1 MKIVI
6 ASDSY
11 KGSLDSLQVNEAM
24 RKGILRVFE
33 DAEIIC
39 IPIADGGEGTVDA
52 VMTCC
57 GGSYCYEMVT
67 GPDGREVIA
76 RYGILPDKSAVI
88 EMAAA
93 SGLPLVQD
101 VTPDTVMNSTTY
113 GTGQLIAS
121 ALDKG
126 CRKIYIGIGGSA
138 TNDGGI
144 GMLQALGVSFL
155 DADNREVGFGGKYLD
170 KIARID
176 ISNLDPR
183 IRETEL
189 VVMSDVTNPLCGENG
204 AAVVYSPQKGA
215 TEEEIAILDKGLAQF
230 AELICQMNLPDIRNL
245 PGAGAAGGLGGGLVS
260 FLGAEIRP
268 GIKAILEIA
277 DFEKSVQWADLIL
290 SGEGRIDG
298 QSANGKAVSGIAEI
312 AGKYNVPV
320 IAICGS
326 VEKDA
331 REIFE
336 KGISGMEAAVCRPVT
351 LEKAMEEAEQN
362 VIDAAERVM
371 QMVKAG
377 MAITGK

>member
-11 KGSLDSLQVNEAM
+11 KGSLDSSQANEAM
-24 RKGILRVFE
+24 RKGVLRVFE
-33 DAEIIC
+33 DAEIKC

-57 GGSYCYEMVT
+57 GGSYCYETVT

-93 SGLPLVQD
+93 SGLLLVQD

-176 ISNLDPR
+176 ISNLNSR

-204 AAVVYSPQKGA
+204 AAVVYGPQKGA

-230 AELICQMNLPDIRNL
+230 AELICHMNLPDIRNL

-260 FLGAEIRP
+260 FLGAEICP

-298 QSANGKAVSGIAEI
+298 QSANGKVVSGIAEI

-351 LEKAMEEAEQN
+351 LEKAMDEAEQN

>member
-11 KGSLDSLQVNEAM
+11 KGSLDSSQVNEAM

-204 AAVVYSPQKGA
+204 AAVVYGPQKGA

-298 QSANGKAVSGIAEI
+298 QSANGKVVSGIAEI

>member
-204 AAVVYSPQKGA
+204 AAVVYGPQKGA

-298 QSANGKAVSGIAEI
+298 QSANGKVVSGIAEI

-351 LEKAMEEAEQN
+351 LEKAMDEAEQN

-377 MAITGK
+377 MEITGK

>member
-11 KGSLDSLQVNEAM
+11 KGALDSSQANEAM
-24 RKGILRVFE
+24 RKGVLRVFE
-33 DAEIIC
+33 DAEIKC

-57 GGSYCYEMVT
+57 GGSYCYETVT

-176 ISNLDPR
+176 ISNLDSR

-204 AAVVYSPQKGA
+204 AAVVYGPQKGA

-230 AELICQMNLPDIRNL
+230 AELICHMNLPDIRNL

-298 QSANGKAVSGIAEI
+298 QSANGKVVSGIAEI

-351 LEKAMEEAEQN
+351 LEKAMDEAEQN

>member
-11 KGSLDSLQVNEAM
+11 KGSLDSSQANEAM
-24 RKGILRVFE
+24 RKGVLGVFE
-33 DAEIIC
+33 DAEIKC

-57 GGSYCYEMVT
+57 GGSYCYETVT

-176 ISNLDPR
+176 ISNLDSR

-204 AAVVYSPQKGA
+204 AAVVYGPQKGA
-215 TEEEIAILDKGLAQF
+215 TEEEIAILDKGLARF
-230 AELICQMNLPDIRNL
+230 AELICHMNLPDIRNL

-298 QSANGKAVSGIAEI
+298 QSANGKVVSGIAEI

-351 LEKAMEEAEQN
+351 LEKAMDEAEQN

>member
-11 KGSLDSLQVNEAM
+11 KGSLDSSQVNEAM

-57 GGSYCYEMVT
+57 GGSYCYETVT

-176 ISNLDPR
+176 ISNLDSR

-204 AAVVYSPQKGA
+204 AAVVYGPQKGA

-230 AELICQMNLPDIRNL
+230 AELICHMNLPDIRNL

-298 QSANGKAVSGIAEI
+298 QSANGKVVSGIAEI

-351 LEKAMEEAEQN
+351 LEKAMDEAEQN

-371 QMVKAG
+371 RMVKAG

>member
-11 KGSLDSLQVNEAM
+11 KGSLDSSQVNEAM
-24 RKGILRVFE
+24 RKGILRGFE

-57 GGSYCYEMVT
+57 GGSYCYETVT

-170 KIARID
+170 KIVRID

-204 AAVVYSPQKGA
+204 AAVVYGPQKGA
-215 TEEEIAILDKGLAQF
+215 TEEEIAILDKGLARL

-298 QSANGKAVSGIAEI
+298 QSANGKVVSGIAEI

-377 MAITGK
+377 MEITGK

>member
-11 KGSLDSLQVNEAM
+11 KGSLDSSQANEAM
-24 RKGILRVFE
+24 RKGVLRVFE

-57 GGSYCYEMVT
+57 GGSYCYETVT

-176 ISNLDPR
+176 ISNLDSR

-204 AAVVYSPQKGA
+204 AAVVYGPQKGA

-230 AELICQMNLPDIRNL
+230 AELICHMNLPDIRNL

-298 QSANGKAVSGIAEI
+298 QSANGKVVSGIAEI

-351 LEKAMEEAEQN
+351 LEKAMDEAEQN

-371 QMVKAG
+371 RMVKAG

>member
-11 KGSLDSLQVNEAM
+11 KGSLDSSQVNEAM

-204 AAVVYSPQKGA
+204 AAVVYGPQKGA

-230 AELICQMNLPDIRNL
+230 AELICHMNLPDIRNL

-298 QSANGKAVSGIAEI
+298 QSANGKVVSGIAEI

-351 LEKAMEEAEQN
+351 LEKAMDEAEQN

-377 MAITGK
+377 MEITGK

>member
-11 KGSLDSLQVNEAM
+11 KGSLDSSQVNEAM

-52 VMTCC
+52 VMTFC
-57 GGSYCYEMVT
+57 GGSYCYETVT

-204 AAVVYSPQKGA
+204 AAVVYGPQKGA
-215 TEEEIAILDKGLAQF
+215 TEEEIAILDKGLARF

-298 QSANGKAVSGIAEI
+298 QSANGKVVSGIAEI

-351 LEKAMEEAEQN
+351 LEKAMDEAEQN

>member
-11 KGSLDSLQVNEAM
+11 KGSLDSSQVNEAM

-33 DAEIIC
+33 DAEIIY

-57 GGSYCYEMVT
+57 GGSYCYETVT

-101 VTPDTVMNSTTY
+101 VTPDAVMNSTTY

-183 IRETEL
+183 IQETSL

-204 AAVVYSPQKGA
+204 AAVVYGPQKGA

-298 QSANGKAVSGIAEI
+298 QSANGKVVSGIAEI

-351 LEKAMEEAEQN
+351 LEKAMDEAEQN

>member
-11 KGSLDSLQVNEAM
+11 KGSLDSSQANEAM
-24 RKGILRVFE
+24 RKGVLRVFE
-33 DAEIIC
+33 DAEIKC

-57 GGSYCYEMVT
+57 GGSYCYETVT

-176 ISNLDPR
+176 ISNLDSR

-204 AAVVYSPQKGA
+204 AAVVYGPQKGA

-230 AELICQMNLPDIRNL
+230 AELICHMNLPDIRNL

-298 QSANGKAVSGIAEI
+298 QSANGKVVSGIAEI

-351 LEKAMEEAEQN
+351 LEKAMDEAEQN

>member
-11 KGSLDSLQVNEAM
+11 KGSLDSSQVNEAM

-204 AAVVYSPQKGA
+204 AAVVYGPQKGA

-230 AELICQMNLPDIRNL
+230 AELICHMNLPDIRNL

-298 QSANGKAVSGIAEI
+298 QSANGKVVSGIAEI

>member
-11 KGSLDSLQVNEAM
+11 KGSLDSSQANEAL
-24 RKGILRVFE
+24 RKGVLRVFE
-33 DAEIIC
+33 EAEIIC

-204 AAVVYSPQKGA
+204 AAVVYGPQKGA

-298 QSANGKAVSGIAEI
+298 QSANGKVVSGIAEI

-336 KGISGMEAAVCRPVT
+336 KGISGMEAAVCRPVA
-351 LEKAMEEAEQN
+351 LEKAMDEAEQN

>member
-11 KGSLDSLQVNEAM
+11 KGSLDSSQVNEAM

-33 DAEIIC
+33 DAEIKC

-57 GGSYCYEMVT
+57 GGSYCYETVT

-101 VTPDTVMNSTTY
+101 VTPDAVMNSTTY
-113 GTGQLIAS
+113 GIGQLIAS

-183 IRETEL
+183 IRETSL

-204 AAVVYSPQKGA
+204 AAVVYGPQKGA

-230 AELICQMNLPDIRNL
+230 AELICHMNLPDIRNL

-298 QSANGKAVSGIAEI
+298 QSANGKVVSGIAEI

-351 LEKAMEEAEQN
+351 LEKAMDEAEQN

>member
-11 KGSLDSLQVNEAM
+11 KGSLDSSQVNEAM

-57 GGSYCYEMVT
+57 GGSYCYETVT

-176 ISNLDPR
+176 ISNLDSR

-204 AAVVYSPQKGA
+204 AAVVYGPQKGA

-298 QSANGKAVSGIAEI
+298 QSANGKVVSGIAEI

-351 LEKAMEEAEQN
+351 LEKAMDEAEQN
-362 VIDAAERVM
+362 VIYAAERVM

>member
-1 MKIVI
+1 MKIII

-11 KGSLDSLQVNEAM
+11 KGSLDCLQVNNAM
-24 RKGILRVFE
+24 KEGVLRVFK
-33 DAEIIC
+33 DAEIKS
-39 IPIADGGEGTVDA
+39 IPIADGGEGTVD
-52 VMTCC
+52 VLLKYC
-57 GGSYCYEMVT
+57 GGSYNYELVV

-144 GMLQALGVSFL
+144 GMLQALGVSFF

-204 AAVVYSPQKGA
+204 AAVVYGPQKGA

-230 AELICQMNLPDIRNL
+230 AELICHMNLPDIRNL

-277 DFEKSVQWADLIL
+277 GFEKSVQWADLIL

-298 QSANGKAVSGIAEI
+298 QSANGKVVSGIAEI

-351 LEKAMEEAEQN
+351 LENAMDEAEQN

>member
-24 RKGILRVFE
+24 RKGVLRVFE
-33 DAEIIC
+33 DAEIKC

-57 GGSYCYEMVT
+57 GGSYCYETVT

-204 AAVVYSPQKGA
+204 AAVVYGPQKGA

-298 QSANGKAVSGIAEI
+298 QSANGKVVSGIAEI

-351 LEKAMEEAEQN
+351 LEKAMDEAEQN

-377 MAITGK
+377 MEITGK

>member
-204 AAVVYSPQKGA
+204 AAVVYGPQKGA

-298 QSANGKAVSGIAEI
+298 QSANGKVVSGIAEI

>member
-204 AAVVYSPQKGA
+204 AAVVYGPQKGA

-260 FLGAEIRP
+260 FLGAETRP

-298 QSANGKAVSGIAEI
+298 QSANGKVVSGIAEI

-377 MAITGK
+377 MEITGK

>member
-11 KGSLDSLQVNEAM
+11 KGSLDSSQVNEAM

-204 AAVVYSPQKGA
+204 AAVVYGPQKGA

-277 DFEKSVQWADLIL
+277 DFEKSVQWSDLIL

-298 QSANGKAVSGIAEI
+298 QSANGKVVSGIAEI

-351 LEKAMEEAEQN
+351 LEKAMDEAEQN

>member
-11 KGSLDSLQVNEAM
+11 KGSLDSSQVNEAM

-57 GGSYCYEMVT
+57 GGSYCYETVT

-101 VTPDTVMNSTTY
+101 VTPDAVMNSTTY

-176 ISNLDPR
+176 ISNLDSR

-204 AAVVYSPQKGA
+204 AAAVYGPQKGA
-215 TEEEIAILDKGLAQF
+215 TEEEILVLDRGLAQF
-230 AELICQMNLPDIRNL
+230 AELICQMNLPDIRNM
-245 PGAGAAGGLGGGLVS
+245 PGAGAAGGLGAGLVS

-298 QSANGKAVSGIAEI
+298 QSANGKVVSGIAEI

-351 LEKAMEEAEQN
+351 LEKAMDEAEQN

-371 QMVKAG
+371 RMVKAG

>member
-11 KGSLDSLQVNEAM
+11 KGSLDSSQVNEAM
-24 RKGILRVFE
+24 RKGVLRVFE
-33 DAEIIC
+33 DAEIKC

-57 GGSYCYEMVT
+57 GGSYCYETVT

-76 RYGILPDKSAVI
+76 RYGILSDKSAVI

-176 ISNLDPR
+176 ISNLDSR

-204 AAVVYSPQKGA
+204 AAVVYGPQKGA

-230 AELICQMNLPDIRNL
+230 AELICHMNLPDIRNL

-298 QSANGKAVSGIAEI
+298 QSANGKVVSGIAEI

-351 LEKAMEEAEQN
+351 LEKAMDEAEQN

>member
-11 KGSLDSLQVNEAM
+11 KGSLDSSQVNEAM

-204 AAVVYSPQKGA
+204 AAVVYGPQKGA

-298 QSANGKAVSGIAEI
+298 QSANGKVVSGIAEI

-351 LEKAMEEAEQN
+351 LEKAMDEAEQN

-377 MAITGK
+377 MEITGK

>member
-1 MKIVI
+1 
-6 ASDSY
+6 
-11 KGSLDSLQVNEAM
+11 M

-113 GTGQLIAS
+113 GTGRLIAS

-144 GMLQALGVSFL
+144 GMLQALGASFL
-155 DADNREVGFGGKYLD
+155 DTDNREVGFGGKYLD

-298 QSANGKAVSGIAEI
+298 QSANGKVVSGIAEI

>member
-11 KGSLDSLQVNEAM
+11 KGSLDSSQVNEAM

-57 GGSYCYEMVT
+57 GGSYCYETVT

-176 ISNLDPR
+176 ISNLDSR

-204 AAVVYSPQKGA
+204 AAVVYGPQKGA

-230 AELICQMNLPDIRNL
+230 AELICHMNLPDIRNL

-298 QSANGKAVSGIAEI
+298 QSANGKVVSGIAEI

-351 LEKAMEEAEQN
+351 LEKAMDEAEQN

>member
-57 GGSYCYEMVT
+57 GGSYCYETVT

-204 AAVVYSPQKGA
+204 AAVVYGPQKGA

-298 QSANGKAVSGIAEI
+298 QSANGKVVSGIAEI

-351 LEKAMEEAEQN
+351 LEKAMDEAEQN

>member
-155 DADNREVGFGGKYLD
+155 DADNRDVGFGGKYLD

-204 AAVVYSPQKGA
+204 AAVVYGPQKGA

-298 QSANGKAVSGIAEI
+298 QSANGKVVSGIAEI

-351 LEKAMEEAEQN
+351 LEKAMEEAEKN

-377 MAITGK
+377 MEITGK

>member
-57 GGSYCYEMVT
+57 GGSYCYETVT

-76 RYGILPDKSAVI
+76 RYGILLDKSAVI

-101 VTPDTVMNSTTY
+101 ITPDTVMNSTTY

-155 DADNREVGFGGKYLD
+155 DADNREVGFDGKYLD

-204 AAVVYSPQKGA
+204 AAVVYGPQKGA

-298 QSANGKAVSGIAEI
+298 QSANGKVVSGIAEI

-336 KGISGMEAAVCRPVT
+336 KGISGMEAAVCRPVA
-351 LEKAMEEAEQN
+351 LEKAMDEAEQN

>member
-33 DAEIIC
+33 DAEIIY

-298 QSANGKAVSGIAEI
+298 QSANGKVVSGIAEI

>member
-11 KGSLDSLQVNEAM
+11 KGSLDSSQANEAM
-24 RKGILRVFE
+24 RKGVLRVFE
-33 DAEIIC
+33 DAEIKC

-57 GGSYCYEMVT
+57 GGSYCYETVT

-176 ISNLDPR
+176 ISNLDSR

-204 AAVVYSPQKGA
+204 AAVVYGPQKGA

-230 AELICQMNLPDIRNL
+230 AELICHMNLPDIRNL

-298 QSANGKAVSGIAEI
+298 QSANGKVVSGIAEI

-331 REIFE
+331 REIFG

-351 LEKAMEEAEQN
+351 LEKAMDEAEQN

-371 QMVKAG
+371 RMVKAG

>member
-11 KGSLDSLQVNEAM
+11 KGSLDSSQVNEAM

-33 DAEIIC
+33 DAEIKC

-57 GGSYCYEMVT
+57 GGSYCYETVT
-67 GPDGREVIA
+67 GPGSREVIA

-176 ISNLDPR
+176 ISNLDSR

-204 AAVVYSPQKGA
+204 AAVVYGPQKGA

-230 AELICQMNLPDIRNL
+230 AELICHMNLPDIRNL

-268 GIKAILEIA
+268 GIKVILEIA

-298 QSANGKAVSGIAEI
+298 QSANGKVVSGIAEI

-351 LEKAMEEAEQN
+351 LEKAMDEAEQN

>member
-11 KGSLDSLQVNEAM
+11 KGSLDSSQVNEAM

-57 GGSYCYEMVT
+57 GGSYCYETVT

-101 VTPDTVMNSTTY
+101 VTPDAVMNSTTY

-183 IRETEL
+183 IQETSL

-204 AAVVYSPQKGA
+204 AAVVYGPQKGA

-230 AELICQMNLPDIRNL
+230 AELICHMNLPDIRNL

-298 QSANGKAVSGIAEI
+298 QSANGKVVSGIAEI

-351 LEKAMEEAEQN
+351 LEKAMDEAEQN

>member
-11 KGSLDSLQVNEAM
+11 KGSLDSSQVNEAM

-57 GGSYCYEMVT
+57 GGSYCYETVT

-101 VTPDTVMNSTTY
+101 VTPDAVMNSTTY

-183 IRETEL
+183 IQETSL

-204 AAVVYSPQKGA
+204 AAVVYGPQKGA

-298 QSANGKAVSGIAEI
+298 QSANGKVVSGIAEI

-351 LEKAMEEAEQN
+351 LEKAMDEAEQN

>member
-204 AAVVYSPQKGA
+204 AAVVYGPQKGA

-260 FLGAEIRP
+260 FLCAEIRP

-298 QSANGKAVSGIAEI
+298 QSANGKVVSGIAEI

-351 LEKAMEEAEQN
+351 LEKAMDEAEQN

-377 MAITGK
+377 MEITGK

>member
-11 KGSLDSLQVNEAM
+11 KGSLDSSQVNEAM

-204 AAVVYSPQKGA
+204 AAVVYGPQKGA

-298 QSANGKAVSGIAEI
+298 QSANGKVVSGIAEI

-336 KGISGMEAAVCRPVT
+336 KGISGMEAAVCRPVA
-351 LEKAMEEAEQN
+351 LEKAMDEAEQN

>member
-57 GGSYCYEMVT
+57 GGSYCYETVT

-101 VTPDTVMNSTTY
+101 VTPDAVMNSTTY

-176 ISNLDPR
+176 ISNLDSR

-204 AAVVYSPQKGA
+204 AAVVYGPQKGA

-230 AELICQMNLPDIRNL
+230 AELICHMNLPDIRNL

-298 QSANGKAVSGIAEI
+298 QSANGKVVSGIAEI

-351 LEKAMEEAEQN
+351 LEKAMDEAEQN

>member
-11 KGSLDSLQVNEAM
+11 KGSLDSSQVNEAM
-24 RKGILRVFE
+24 RKGVLRVFE
-33 DAEIIC
+33 DAEIKC

-57 GGSYCYEMVT
+57 GGSYCYETVT

-76 RYGILPDKSAVI
+76 RYGILSDKSAVI

-176 ISNLDPR
+176 ISNLDSR

-204 AAVVYSPQKGA
+204 AAVVYGPQKGA

-230 AELICQMNLPDIRNL
+230 AELICHMNLPDIRNL

-298 QSANGKAVSGIAEI
+298 QSANGKVVSGIAEI

-377 MAITGK
+377 MEITGK